1 MYVLLLKT
9 HTVVS
14 VECGDAVDLCP
25 PNSSCSLFDH
35 WGVSFPGL
43 PPPVSVYA
51 VSLCLPHRGAAPCP
65 SLSLSGFIHPLI
77 VKWTFLNTK
86 HVPPFLPLPNM
97 HEIKEVQT
105 SLSVIDHKMVELV
118 LHSY

>member
-51 VSLCLPHRGAAPCP
+51 VSLSVCP
-65 SLSLSGFIHPLI
+65 TGVQPLFQVSPSVVSFTLS
-77 VKWTFLNTK
+77 
-86 HVPPFLPLPNM
+86 
-97 HEIKEVQT
+97 
-105 SLSVIDHKMVELV
+105 
-118 LHSY
+118 